1 MAITWDDEDDL
12 YRVIAIAP
20 ELASLDTGTQET
32 ILAHVNDEAISDEVW
47 RSAAKADRARQY
59 LAAHMGTLARPGR
72 GANGPVVG
80 ESAGPVSRQYG
91 VTVAAGTSDFEA
103 TSYGK
108 VYRRL
113 VRQQFGGPWTA

>member
-1 MAITWDDEDDL
+1 MAITWDNGADA
-12 YRVIAIAP
+12 YRVTAVAP
-20 ELASLDTGTQET
+20 ELATSGAATQET
-32 ILAHVNDEAISDEVW
+32 ILAYVNTEAIHDATW
-47 RSAAKADRARQY
+47 RDASKANRARQY

-72 GANGPVVG
+72 GANGPVIG

-91 VTVAAGTSDFEA
+91 VTVAAEASDFEA

-113 VRQQFGGPWTA
+113 VRQQFGGPWVV